1 MGNRFFFFSL
11 SSITM
16 PARRENIE
24 GGDLHAVTTN
34 MIVTKSLDLARS
46 SKKHIHGQLLFLSLQ
61 LPC

>member
-24 GGDLHAVTTN
+24 GGDLRAV
-34 MIVTKSLDLARS
+34 
-46 SKKHIHGQLLFLSLQ
+46 
-61 LPC
+61 